1 MEKIKTPEKIL
12 NIILIVI
19 GSCLVAL
26 ANAVFIVPFDIVT
39 GGMTSVA
46 MMISN
51 LMYPIFNQNI
61 TDIVLWIINTILWFV
76 ALLLISKKFAL
87 STLIGTICYSAF
99 MTLFLRL
106 DLVTKW

>member
-1 MEKIKTPEKIL
+1 
-12 NIILIVI
+12 
-19 GSCLVAL
+19 
-26 ANAVFIVPFDIVT
+26 
-39 GGMTSVA
+39 MTSVA

-51 LMYPIFNQNI
+51 LMYHIFNQNI

-76 ALLLISKKFAL
+76 ALLLIGKKFAM

-106 DLVTKW
+106 DLVTKWGLLAYYQEGDVYSKTNSFWISWRRN